1 MNKKKYRDTDYLHA
15 TARVRALENGM
26 ISHRDFQKMIDAKT
40 AEEAYKVLSDAPIC
54 HGTPIQEYE
63 RALEEN
69 LLDAYQLLDRIA
81 PGSGLPQLF
90 RCQYDGHNLK
100 TAIKAKRGS
109 GDVANV
115 YSNLGNLPAAA
126 IAAAVESGDLKGLPA
141 PLAQA
146 ALEASDT
153 LAKTGDPQAVDILL
167 DRGILASMVQQAQAI
182 PSPVVQKYVRAQV
195 DIANIRAAVRLK
207 RMGKNAGFLG
217 KVLAPGGGIPVAAI
231 SEAYTKGYDA
241 IFALVSSSS
250 YGKALEPAYD
260 TIRSGG
266 SLSLFEKLCDNAL
279 VAVLDEVRR
288 IPFGIEPLLAYLA
301 AKEGETKAAR
311 IVMTSKLAGV
321 PPQQITER
329 LRDTYA

>member
-1 MNKKKYRDTDYLHA
+1 MKAYRDTDYLHA

-26 ISHRDFQKMIDAKT
+26 VTRRDFQKMIDAKT

-54 HGTPIQEYE
+54 HGAPMQDYE
-63 RALEEN
+63 QALEQN

-81 PGSGLPQLF
+81 PGNGLTQLF
-90 RCQYDGHNLK
+90 RYQYDGHNYK
-100 TAIKAKRGS
+100 TAIKARRGGS
-109 GDVANV
+109 DVANV
-115 YSNLGNLPAAA
+115 YSNLGNIPAAA
-126 IAAAVESGDLKGLPA
+126 AAAQVESGRMEGVPT
-141 PLAQA
+141 PLADA
-146 ALEASDT
+146 ALEASDV

-167 DRGILASMVQQAQAI
+167 DRGILASMVQQAGEI
-182 PSPVVQKYVRAQV
+182 PSPFVQKYVQAQV

-207 RMGKNAGFLG
+207 RLGKNAAFLN
-217 KVLAPGGGIPVAAI
+217 KVLAPGGKI
-231 SEAYTKGYDA
+231 SVSTLGEAYTKGYDA
-241 IFALVSSSS
+241 IFAVVSSSP
-250 YGKALEPAYD
+250 YGRALEPAFD
-260 TIRSGG
+260 SIRGGG

-288 IPFGIEPLLAYLA
+288 IPFGIEPLLAFLA

-311 IVMTSKLAGV
+311 IVMASKLAGV